1 MPHSPYEITGGIGS
15 IISGK
20 LLDLNY
26 RRIQNRQQ
34 LLTEKDDGHPQ
45 SAYSD
50 FRLQVA
56 RLQVV
61 IPFAL
66 LASLSLLTYGWIIE
80 TDQPLAV
87 ALTFQALTGFS
98 GTPLLGVIYTLLINL
113 YPTQAV
119 ATQGAADLV
128 RRCPF
133 CGCY

>member
-56 RLQVV
+56 

-66 LASLSLLTYGWIIE
+66 LASLSLLTYG
-80 TDQPLAV
+80 
-87 ALTFQALTGFS
+87 
-98 GTPLLGVIYTLLINL
+98 
-113 YPTQAV
+113 
-119 ATQGAADLV
+119 
-128 RRCPF
+128 
-133 CGCY
+133 